1 MEESIGF
8 CSVCGNASKLLRMIF
23 HNNKWYCRE
32 CFYKE
37 VEERGENK
45 MKLAIC
51 DDGKGKYQS
60 WEVSLGAKLYSLEE
74 LLDIPTFN
82 FLSITGYG
90 ATKQEAI
97 DEFKKDFK
105 ASVENVMKILDELN
119 ENNFEEIMVDCFG
132 NPIKEQK

>member
-1 MEESIGF
+1 MEESISF
-8 CSVCGNASKLLRMIF
+8 CSGCGNASKLSRMIC
-23 HNNKWYCRE
+23 HNDKLYCRE
-32 CFYKE
+32 CFYKV
-37 VEERGENK
+37 VEERSKK
-45 MKLAIC
+45 MKLAIY
-51 DDGKGKYQS
+51 DDGKGKSQS
-60 WEVSLGAKLYSLEE
+60 WEVSLGAKLYGYEE

-82 FLSITGYG
+82 FLSIIGYG